1 MSSLI
6 RAYIVAKI
14 LLSGHNTLTQTG
26 DLFLKYNCLG
36 KFGGKTDWRS
46 HAKWITI
53 KF

>member
-6 RAYIVAKI
+6 RAYTVANN
-14 LLSGHNTLTQTG
+14 LLSVNNTLTQTG

-36 KFGGKTDWRS
+36 KFGQKTDSRS
-46 HAKWITI
+46 RAKWFTI